1 MRVDTW
7 KETTLGS
14 NQYIPA
20 TLFPTKY
27 GSADFQVYKNELIAS
42 DASNVGTAGFNNIHD
57 DDDVVILNQSGAS
70 QNGIGAV
77 QGHGLPAG
85 VNFLS
90 AGEAQDAI
98 STEFNEGG
106 GSNWNLNTVYFIEIE
121 ADDTSVSNLE
131 TFTAATNELGKDNSL
146 DIVITGD
153 GNDDVYAAGNN
164 DNSYLIGAATWTLTA
179 EAKLHNAKVAL
190 AVAQVALVTVTTGL
204 TTAQDAFDVQRELF
218 EDGVASL
225 EGFDADKTATSGLE
239 TSAKTAV
246 SEAWTDLG
254 ADITAPTV
262 AGTLPTSSTLMGDHY
277 NALLAKLNAEAA
289 VVTAGTNVT
298 NLENCDVVCLQL
310 AIDAAQHAITLIQPK
325 LDVALEILAEMTL
338 EYDEIMVTYRGVN
351 LDADLQAQYNRL
363 MHDAQLKANQ
373 MYVVENQIDHIEYVL
388 GYLGANPYDINGNF
402 VQFDN
407 LEGLASKA
415 QTYYVDHISGTTGT
429 IVALGTAEDA
439 LEAAHATGQANDALH
454 AFYVEKSAMLSQQ
467 IENALAQAAVY
478 LALMQAALQ
487 S

>member
-1 MRVDTW
+1 MQVDNIASILAAAQTAFDYQ
-7 KETTLGS
+7 KD
-14 NQYIPA
+14 
-20 TLFPTKY
+20 LFDDGIAMIAAALIEKN
-27 GSADFQVYKNELIAS
+27 SADSA
-42 DASNVGTAGFNNIHD
+42 VGTEK
-57 DDDVVILNQSGAS
+57 
-70 QNGIGAV
+70 
-77 QGHGLPAG
+77 GL
-85 VNFLS
+85 V
-90 AGEAQDAI
+90 
-98 STEFNEGG
+98 
-106 GSNWNLNTVYFIEIE
+106 
-121 ADDTSVSNLE
+121 
-131 TFTAATNELGKDNSL
+131 
-146 DIVITGD
+146 DI
-153 GNDDVYAAGNN
+153 
-164 DNSYLIGAATWTLTA
+164 
-179 EAKLHNAKVAL
+179 
-190 AVAQVALVTVTTGL
+190 
-204 TTAQDAFDVQRELF
+204 
-218 EDGVASL
+218 
-225 EGFDADKTATSGLE
+225 
-239 TSAKTAV
+239 
-246 SEAWTDLG
+246 AWTDLG

-363 MHDAQLKANQ
+363 MHDAQLKINQ

-388 GYLGANPYDINGNF
+388 GYLGANDINGNF